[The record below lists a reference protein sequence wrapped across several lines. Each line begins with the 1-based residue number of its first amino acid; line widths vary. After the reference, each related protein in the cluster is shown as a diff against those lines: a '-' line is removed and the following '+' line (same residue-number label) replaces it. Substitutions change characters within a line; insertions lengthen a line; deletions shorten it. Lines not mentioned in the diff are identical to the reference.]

1 MDHCGSV
8 CCACEVEPWQG
19 GSDGSHRHVFKCL
32 KQCLLKEATTIC
44 TIAYIYTYINDDE
57 DMYIYICIQVI
68 DQTIDS
74 IDQTMP
80 PKTCVDGVRLGLA
93 TVDGRVKYPCISR
106 GLRNPAMNREG
117 TIVAFCEGACR
128 WLAARIG

>member
-1 MDHCGSV
+1 
-8 CCACEVEPWQG
+8 
-19 GSDGSHRHVFKCL
+19 
-32 KQCLLKEATTIC
+32 
-44 TIAYIYTYINDDE
+44 
-57 DMYIYICIQVI
+57 
-68 DQTIDS
+68 
-74 IDQTMP
+74 MP